1 MKGISMDLKYYRLGM
16 FFQSIFD
23 VNLKLRSTK
32 ETGNIYLFKEM
43 VTHVL
48 GTKLWVGQVDAAF

>member
-1 MKGISMDLKYYRLGM
+1 M

-32 ETGNIYLFKEM
+32 ETGNMYSAVYFDQQLGAAPSNAGWNQWKIMVYAGITFK
-43 VTHVL
+43 
-48 GTKLWVGQVDAAF
+48 FN